1 MELVSIWE
9 ADGRTVSEGLTAPYS
24 LPNQNASGCDGIA
37 VRFADFAGGIP
48 DTSAWAGGQEFMF
61 SNTGVAIP
69 EDFDT
74 VIPIEEVEIQS
85 GRVSIRTAPGGRAR
99 RSSPPGVR

>member
-1 MELVSIWE
+1 
-9 ADGRTVSEGLTAPYS
+9 
-24 LPNQNASGCDGIA
+24 
-37 VRFADFAGGIP
+37 
-48 DTSAWAGGQEFMF
+48 MF